1 MDPEG
6 TGRATGFVGYKDAI
20 QTRGINPTGF
30 KEHYNSMAIRA
41 AFDAFNSG
49 ARLSDPPSL
58 LGCLTPHPC
67 SARNNAHLN
76 RRHSNTYRRSAR
88 PDQRPRRTHRERGP
102 GALPQ
107 RARLACCIVARGPTW
122 AQLGSRTNRRSRRQG
137 LCKGAQQPAI
147 PKPATGTRGESL
159 ARASPFVL
167 VGSPH
172 DDKRPRLL
180 PILRVRHEPRPR
192 PHLQVC
198 VSNGV

>member
-6 TGRATGFVGYKDAI
+6 TGRATGSTLFADAI
-20 QTRGINPTGF
+20 HWRGISPTGF
-30 KEHYNSMAIRA
+30 KEYYNSMAIRA
-41 AFDAFNSG
+41 AFEAFNSG

-76 RRHSNTYRRSAR
+76 RQHFSTSRRSAR

-107 RARLACCIVARGPTW
+107 CARLACCIVAGGPTW

-198 VSNGV
+198 AKHNV